1 MELAVLGTGSWGTAL
16 AVHWARQGHRVT
28 LWGRRPE
35 LVEEVERERVN
46 ERYLPGIELPAELSL
61 THRLEDVGA
70 AEVAVV
76 VVPSHGFREVVR
88 AYLGTLPDDGRPRVV
103 VSATK
108 GIETD
113 SLARMS
119 QVTAEEAE
127 RAGREVGFAVLTG
140 PTFAAELVRD
150 APTVAV
156 VASED
161 AGLAERLQH
170 DLSSPTFRLYSSTDV
185 VGVELGGTAKNV
197 VAIAAGLVS
206 GLEMGHN
213 TVAALLTRGLH
224 EVTRLGIACG
234 GQPRTLSGLAGMG
247 DLVLTCTGG
256 LSRNRRLGMA
266 LAEGQ
271 SLEEIT
277 AATPMIAEGVRNSLA
292 VARIAERQGVE
303 MPIVEQMVEILH
315 HGKSPRRAVADLMGR
330 ELRSEAE
337 L

>member
-16 AVHWARQGHRVT
+16 AIHWARHGHGVT
-28 LWGRRPE
+28 LWGRRPDLVAE
-35 LVEEVERERVN
+35 LAERRVN
-46 ERYLPGIELPAELSL
+46 TAYLPGVELPSELAL
-61 THRLEDVGA
+61 THRLGELGGF
-70 AEVAVV
+70 EVVVV

-88 AYLGTLPDDGRPRVV
+88 RYLAALPDDDRPRTV

-108 GIETD
+108 GIEID

-119 QVTAEEAE
+119 QVTAEEA
-127 RAGREVGFAVLTG
+127 RSAGREVHFAVLTG
-140 PTFAAELVRD
+140 PTFAAELVRG

-161 AGLAERLQH
+161 VELAERLQH

-185 VGVELGGTAKNV
+185 VGAELGGTAKNV

-206 GLEMGHN
+206 GLELGHN

-234 GQPRTLSGLAGMG
+234 GQPRTFAGLAGMG

-256 LSRNRRLGMA
+256 PSRNRRLGMA
-266 LAEGQ
+266 LAEGK
-271 SLEEIT
+271 SLAEIT
-277 AATPMIAEGVRNSLA
+277 AATPMVAEGVRSSLA
-292 VARIAERQGVE
+292 VARIAERHGVE